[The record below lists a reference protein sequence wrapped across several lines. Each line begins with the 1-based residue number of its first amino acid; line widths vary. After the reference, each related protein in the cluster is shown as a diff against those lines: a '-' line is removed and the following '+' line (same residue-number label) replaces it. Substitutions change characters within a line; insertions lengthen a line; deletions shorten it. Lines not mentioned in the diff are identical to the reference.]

1 MVAAVAQH
9 GYTDTTVSELVGL
22 AGVSKSTFYEHFAG
36 KEECF
41 LATFET
47 VVTEA
52 SARVALAYRAEGD
65 LEEKLVAAF
74 SRFAEIVCE
83 EADAASL
90 VVVDS
95 LALGRAAVEQRERGF
110 EAFELMIH
118 QSFARDPGEVKPSEL
133 AVRVIVSGIWT
144 VVYRCV
150 RAGCQDELGDH
161 LEPLVNWALCYGL
174 PGPEPFPLPNRQT
187 PPRDPDSE
195 LVAWDEPPDSPRSR
209 EVLTQRE
216 RIVRGA
222 AQVVAESGYAA
233 LTIPSI
239 SSAAGTSNQTFYEH
253 FESKEE
259 AFVAAFDHLSHR
271 ALTATMGAA
280 AQERDWR
287 SAVDAGLRGL
297 LAYTVQDPFFARLAF
312 FELPA
317 AGPTALDHAD
327 AAIKRF
333 TTFLQ
338 PEATPPGLAPLPPV
352 VIEALGG
359 GLWTAIQHE
368 IATGNITSLPEFAP
382 ELAAVMLTPL
392 RPL

>member
-1 MVAAVAQH
+1 MVAAVAKH
-9 GYTDTTVSELVGL
+9 GYTETTVSELVGL

-47 VVTEA
+47 IVNEA
-52 SARVALAYRAEGD
+52 SARVAVAYRSEGN
-65 LEEKLVAAF
+65 LEERLAAAF
-74 SRFAEIVCE
+74 SRFAEIVRE
-83 EADAASL
+83 ESSAASL

-118 QSFARDPGEVKPSEL
+118 QSFERDPGEVKPSEL

-150 RAGCQDELGDH
+150 RAGCPDELGDH
-161 LEPLVNWALCYGL
+161 LEPLVKWALCYGL
-174 PGPEPFPLPNRQT
+174 ARPEPSPLPNRQT
-187 PPRDPDSE
+187 PPRGPDSD
-195 LVAWDEPPDSPRSR
+195 LLAWDEPPDSPRSR

-216 RIVRGA
+216 RIVRAA
-222 AQVVAESGYAA
+222 AQVVADSGYSA
-233 LTIPSI
+233 LTIPAI

-259 AFVAAFDHLSHR
+259 AFVAAFDQLSDR
-271 ALTATMGAA
+271 ALKATMDAA
-280 AQERDWR
+280 AREHDWR

-297 LAYTVQDPFFARLAF
+297 LVYTVQDPFFARLAF

-327 AAIKRF
+327 AAVKRF

-338 PEATPPGLAPLPPV
+338 PEAMPPGLAPLPPV

-359 GLWTAIQHE
+359 GLWAAIQHE
-368 IATGNITSLPEFAP
+368 IATGNLSSLPDFAP
-382 ELAAVMLTPL
+382 ELAAVTLTPL
-392 RPL
+392 QPC